1 MACSLTEYLLARSL
15 ASSFSVAATSR
26 FNIAVGMQKG
36 NKTSPREYVLWRL
49 LNPQLANFG
58 PF

>member
-1 MACSLTEYLLARSL
+1 LARSL

-36 NKTSPREYVLWRL
+36 KRRAPGSMSSGAY
-49 LNPQLANFG
+49 
-58 PF
+58 